1 MKESMHKK
9 LDKKLTKL
17 ATKLASLVEDLHDIH
32 AMAILACEKNQES
45 EAKKVTKKR
54 GKKK

>member
-32 AMAILACEKNQES
+32 AMAILACEKKSRIRSKES
-45 EAKKVTKKR
+45 Y
-54 GKKK
+54 